1 MYNYIPSESSGSYV
15 PPVPSAPPIPSAPPA
30 VYYIDDNITYADP
43 VPLTPPY
50 GQEEPLEPSSH
61 TYEQTQ
67 KVDKD
72 CFTSCLWWV
81 SCLFCCVDNR

>member
-15 PPVPSAPPIPSAPPA
+15 PPVPSAPTVPSAPPA

-50 GQEEPLEPSSH
+50 QEPMIYQQQPV
-61 TYEQTQ
+61 QTQ
-67 KVDKD
+67 EQSIKDD